1 MKIKC
6 PACSST
12 LIKKNGH
19 IHNGKQN
26 HRCLSCDR
34 QFVLKPTQKRI
45 DQSVKDLIS
54 KSLLERVSLEGLC
67 RIFNVSMP
75 WLLDFI
81 TSLIKELPDDLNAD
95 VFKEDDNIEVVILEA
110 DELWSYVQ
118 KKKNPQWL
126 WLVMHSKTRQ
136 ILAMEVGAR
145 DGKTAE
151 KLFAKL
157 PESVKKKAK
166 YYTDLFSGYY
176 EALEYSRHKPVGK
189 GSGKTSYI
197 ERFNCTLRQR
207 CSRLVRRTLSFSK
220 KLLNHIGMIKY
231 FICDHKRLSLI

>member
-45 DQSVKDLIS
+45 DQSVKDLIR

-81 TSLIKELPDDLNAD
+81 TSLIKELPDDLNAE

-151 KLFAKL
+151 KIFAKL
-157 PESVKKKAK
+157 PEPVKKKPSTTLICSLDTMK
-166 YYTDLFSGYY
+166 PLNIQDTNQ
-176 EALEYSRHKPVGK
+176 LEKV
-189 GSGKTSYI
+189 
-197 ERFNCTLRQR
+197 Q
-207 CSRLVRRTLSFSK
+207 V
-220 KLLNHIGMIKY
+220 
-231 FICDHKRLSLI
+231 KRLTLKDLTVPLDKDARG